1 MKNKEENS
9 DQPAYL
15 YGHTHYRRNTMRILL
30 GLIALA
36 HTFSLGAYADHH
48 EGEGDMKGKKFEEVK
63 SMMLEHIEKRMG
75 HLTEMKTC
83 VNGAADKEVLKACR
97 MKHREVMKGHREMRK
112 EMRDKRKAA
121 RKAKKEG

>member
-1 MKNKEENS
+1 
-9 DQPAYL
+9 
-15 YGHTHYRRNTMRILL
+15 
-30 GLIALA
+30 
-36 HTFSLGAYADHH
+36 
-48 EGEGDMKGKKFEEVK
+48 
-63 SMMLEHIEKRMG
+63 
-75 HLTEMKTC
+75 MKTC